1 MNLNLNHLTKSFG
14 DKTVIDD
21 LSCSLSGIRS
31 LAIIGPSGGG
41 KSTLIRLIAGL
52 IAPSSGTIQLDEQAI
67 LDDEAFLIEYR
78 KELGMVFQ
86 AYNLFPHLTAIENV
100 ILPLVHV
107 HHISEIKA
115 RATAE
120 ECLNRFQLTEHQNKL
135 PAHLS
140 GGQQQR
146 VAIAR
151 AIASQSKYL
160 LFDEPTSALDP
171 ELTGEVLDMIN
182 ELREEGK
189 EFIVV
194 THEMGFAKNA
204 CDYVLFI
211 AEGKILEHG
220 PSHTL
225 FDNPQSKELQSF
237 LARILE
243 WN

>member
-1 MNLNLNHLTKSFG
+1 MNLKLDNLSKQFDHKI
-14 DKTVIDD
+14 VINQI
-21 LSCSLSGIRS
+21 SCQLENIGS

-41 KSTLIRLIAGL
+41 KSTLVRMIAGL
-52 IAPSSGTIQLDEQAI
+52 ISPTAGTITINEQTI
-67 LDDEAFLIEYR
+67 LDDESFLTAYR
-78 KELGMVFQ
+78 KDLGMVFQ

-100 ILPLVHV
+100 KLPLIHV
-107 HHISEIKA
+107 HGKSDMEASQIA
-115 RATAE
+115 MD
-120 ECLNRFQLTEHQNKL
+120 CLKRFQLAEHQNKL

-151 AIASQSKYL
+151 AIASGAKTL

-182 ELREEGK
+182 ELRQEGK
-189 EFIVV
+189 ELVVV
-194 THEMGFAKNA
+194 THEMGFARNA
-204 CDYVLFI
+204 CDYVIFI
-211 AEGKILEHG
+211 ADGKILEHG
-220 PSHTL
+220 PSHLL
-225 FDNPQSKELQSF
+225 FDKPKTPELKSF